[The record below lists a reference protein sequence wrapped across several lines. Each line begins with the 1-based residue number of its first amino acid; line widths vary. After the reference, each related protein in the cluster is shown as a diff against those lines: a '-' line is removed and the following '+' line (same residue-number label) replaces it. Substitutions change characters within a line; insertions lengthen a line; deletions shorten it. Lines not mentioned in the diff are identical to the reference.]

1 MEYADKLFGVF
12 QRLHDQNRFQGT
24 GVGLAVVERI
34 VRRHGGEVWGRG
46 EQGEGATIFFTLPRP
61 GDDTPYA
68 DDTPRADDG

>member
-1 MEYADKLFGVF
+1 
-12 QRLHDQNRFQGT
+12 
-24 GVGLAVVERI
+24 VGLAVVERI